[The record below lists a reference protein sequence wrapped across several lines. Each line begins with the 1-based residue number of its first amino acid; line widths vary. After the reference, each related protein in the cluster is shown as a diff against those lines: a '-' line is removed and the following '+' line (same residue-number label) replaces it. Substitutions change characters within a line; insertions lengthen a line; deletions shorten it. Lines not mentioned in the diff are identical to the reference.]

1 MPTAY
6 YRLLVIGCALSWL
19 MLGLHVRALHV
30 LTHPG
35 HPISWLVL
43 SLTALFGIV
52 GIACLAL
59 LLRAPSRGSSV
70 PDIR

>member
-19 MLGLHVRALHV
+19 MLGLHVRALHA

-35 HPISWLVL
+35 HSISWAVL

-52 GIACLAL
+52 GIACLGL
-59 LLRAPSRGSSV
+59 LLRAPSGVYRE
-70 PDIR
+70 PEIR